1 MNIFKK
7 FRLKRKLIVK
17 LAEWH
22 FFGNPSKKLKII
34 GVTGTNGKTTVA
46 TLLFSI
52 ATGLGYK
59 SGLISTVENIIGTKK
74 DITLQN
80 DKGPGTTPDPIFL
93 NKLLNRMI
101 EEGCEYVFME
111 VSSHALDQ
119 GRVAGIKFTGG
130 IFTNLTHDHLDYH
143 KDINNYFLAKKKF
156 FEMLPKNSFAL
167 SNMDDSYG
175 NAMCENIDAHN
186 HFYGFGENG
195 EVVDFYGNILS
206 SDFKGLSLD
215 VNGED
220 FHSKLL
226 GKFNAYNVLAVL
238 GASKLLGFDMEK
250 VKKALNNINPP
261 RGRFDYFLSKN
272 NVTIIIDYA
281 HTPDA
286 LEKVLSTVKEIK
298 KPENRIISLFGC
310 GGDRDPSKRAK
321 MGLIGASLSDIAIF
335 TSDNPRSEDPD
346 KIIDEMKN
354 NLSGDEFVK
363 VITIRDRRLAIG
375 ESVKLAKDGD
385 IILCAGKGHEEYQEI
400 KGVKYHFSDIEEYR
414 KILK

>member
-1 MNIFKK
+1 
-7 FRLKRKLIVK
+7 
-17 LAEWH
+17 
-22 FFGNPSKKLKII
+22 
-34 GVTGTNGKTTVA
+34 
-46 TLLFSI
+46 
-52 ATGLGYK
+52 
-59 SGLISTVENIIGTKK
+59 
-74 DITLQN
+74 
-80 DKGPGTTPDPIFL
+80 
-93 NKLLNRMI
+93 MI

-186 HFYGFGENG
+186 HFYGFGEKG

-215 VNGED
+215 VNGEE

-238 GASKLLGFDMEK
+238 GASKLLGFDIEK
-250 VKKALNNINPP
+250 VKKVLNNINPP

-286 LEKVLSTVKEIK
+286 LEKVLLTVKEIK

-321 MGLIGASLSDIAIF
+321 MGLIGSSLSDIAIF

-414 KILK
+414 KIFK